1 MAEPAILQHCA
12 PATIFKWDECSNTT
26 LRSCARA
33 GYRGLFATG
42 GGGWSQDIG
51 ASPDSATEE
60 AVMDWFVEEVADYE
74 PNNLDTRKTT
84 PAVQAG
90 RKLGKRHLQII
101 LKAVGRDCLRGT
113 NTADEKVKVLVGIVL
128 PEAGRKV
135 GLTSHGTQERANHDA
150 SSAQPASRQSH
161 AAATRPAVPDGAAK
175 SDIDVAALMER
186 IASMRIRT
194 EATHEELKA
203 GLEAAKEENARLKD
217 GLEEANAKNAKLES
231 AVRSPSS
238 MHTVLPMS
246 TFDASMLHA
255 AAFGFQVKI
264 LNKKVMKIG
273 PDSDSLVPSGG
284 GLALKQRQAV
294 TETVDDF
301 LERAQERAP
310 AADNDV
316 VTLGQLAEAVELLK
330 DEHSQ
335 YNELHREHD
344 AKLGRF
350 QRAVDRITRKLAA
363 VSDDLVP
370 QDELRE
376 ILALHDEL
384 LRERSADNR

>member
-1 MAEPAILQHCA
+1 MMHPQ
-12 PATIFKWDECSNTT
+12 
-26 LRSCARA
+26 
-33 GYRGLFATG
+33 
-42 GGGWSQDIG
+42 
-51 ASPDSATEE
+51 
-60 AVMDWFVEEVADYE
+60 
-74 PNNLDTRKTT
+74 
-84 PAVQAG
+84 
-90 RKLGKRHLQII
+90 
-101 LKAVGRDCLRGT
+101 
-113 NTADEKVKVLVGIVL
+113 VKVLVGIVL

-186 IASMRIRT
+186 MASMRIRT

-231 AVRSPSS
+231 A
-238 MHTVLPMS
+238 LPMS

-264 LNKKVMKIG
+264 LNKKVMKTG

-301 LERAQERAP
+301 LERAQERGKFPLLCTGLEVA
-310 AADNDV
+310 
-316 VTLGQLAEAVELLK
+316 TLGVILRRQSSNAEGAFVFCP
-330 DEHSQ
+330 
-335 YNELHREHD
+335 D
-344 AKLGRF
+344 ATK
-350 QRAVDRITRKLAA
+350 
-363 VSDDLVP
+363 
-370 QDELRE
+370 
-376 ILALHDEL
+376 
-384 LRERSADNR
+384 